1 MSIITSPLFTEA
13 RGTLG
18 NVIIYKVG
26 DQIRMRTKPLAHR
39 DKKSDRQIAQ
49 RKKLKNC
56 LELYS
61 VLDPVFACSWRMKAK
76 DMVMNGC
83 NLFIKE
89 NIRNFNDEGNVADW
103 ANLKV
108 SAGSYPFPENRQ
120 VEQTSPGRLTLRW
133 DPDDESALTFDDLL
147 QIGAYGYEDDDED
160 IKVLFRIKDIRAI
173 RREGECSFLIP
184 ASRTPLHLYACF
196 KNLYTGEYT
205 DSVYLGEW

>member
-1 MSIITSPLFTEA
+1 MGIITSPLFTEA

-108 SAGSYPFPENRQ
+108 SAGSYSFPENRQ

-133 DPDDESALTFDDLL
+133 DPD
-147 QIGAYGYEDDDED
+147 
-160 IKVLFRIKDIRAI
+160 
-173 RREGECSFLIP
+173 
-184 ASRTPLHLYACF
+184 
-196 KNLYTGEYT
+196 
-205 DSVYLGEW
+205 